1 MILDIIEIQEAPA
14 RETDADVFR
23 MTNQLE
29 AEMAGDLRLATEQV
43 LPSGRLILSPSST
56 ARKIP

>member
-1 MILDIIEIQEAPA
+1 MILDIIETQEAPA

-43 LPSGRLILSPSST
+43 PPSGRLILSPSCHGT
-56 ARKIP
+56 